1 MIASKVMKQ
10 ITPLFVALLL
20 VACTKHAG
28 SPSTAAKPTAA
39 NAIVEVSGGKQAGR
53 LGAALNDPIVVQVND
68 AQGNA
73 VSDALVNISVSSG
86 ATANPPSGLT
96 DSSGQFTSAINAP
109 GVSGHFQVTATTT
122 AVSGKPVEVKLDEI
136 ALGYE
141 QVVGLQ
147 LNTKYCARCHDPES
161 TPERVSNMDN
171 LDPKPHAFSEGD
183 VLNKIS
189 DADLS
194 LIISRGGA
202 ALNKS
207 GSMPPYGFTLGKA
220 DVQALV
226 SYIRAIADPPYKRS
240 GTVYANK

>member
-1 MIASKVMKQ
+1 VIASKVIKKLA
-10 ITPLFVALLL
+10 PLFVAFLL
-20 VACTKHAG
+20 VACMKHAG
-28 SPSTAAKPTAA
+28 PPSTAAKPTAA
-39 NAIVEVSGGKQAGR
+39 NAIVEVSGGKQAGS
-53 LGAALNDPIVVQVND
+53 LGASLNDPVVVQVND

-73 VSDALVNISVSSG
+73 VQDALVTVTASSG
-86 ATANPPSGLT
+86 ATASPPSGLT
-96 DSSGQFTSAINAP
+96 DSSGQFTSVVSAP
-109 GVSGHFQVTATTT
+109 GVSGHFQVTAATT
-122 AVSGKPVEVKLDEI
+122 AVRGKSVELKLDEI

-147 LNTKYCARCHDPES
+147 LSTKYCARCHDPES

-183 VLNKIS
+183 FLNKIS
-189 DADLS
+189 DADIS

-202 ALNKS
+202 ALNES
-207 GSMPPYGFTLGKA
+207 GSMPPYGFTLGKS

-226 SYIRAIADPPYKRS
+226 SYIRAVADPPYRRS